1 MKIRDIVP
9 VALGKQKADVLIK
22 NGKIVNVFTGR
33 VEEGNIALF
42 RKRIAGIGDYTEGRE
57 VIDVK
62 GGYVVPGFIDAH
74 LHIESSMVAPRE
86 FARAVLPKG
95 TTTVIADPHEITNVL
110 GLAGLEYMIHSTE
123 GIPLNVY
130 IALPSAV
137 PATTFETS
145 GARLGPE
152 DMVST
157 VDKYPRRIIALGEVM
172 NFPGVLNVDN
182 ELITKIEIL
191 RHEYKKIDGH
201 APGLTGKDLNAY
213 ITGFIRSDHECTT
226 AEEALEKV
234 GRGMQVLVREGTAAK
249 NLEAIVK
256 IVDMANHSFFSFC
269 TDDREPIDII
279 QEGHIDFLIRKAIG
293 LGLDPII
300 ALRMATVNTT
310 RHYNLRSMGAIAP
323 GYKADMVVVGDLK
336 RFDIKMVIK
345 DSKVV
350 AERGAVAAP
359 VTGLHEDLPEQLGGV
374 HLGEYGPET
383 FRIPVPAADGEP
395 QTAEGGNAAPGDTR
409 PRPRI
414 RVIGMREGDLYTDSL
429 EEEAAVRDGYA
440 VADAGRDLAK
450 VVVFDRY
457 RAEKVARAFA
467 KGFGVVR
474 GAAATTIGHDAHNL
488 AVMGMSD
495 EDMYAAVRRVQE
507 LNGGIVV
514 VIDGKVEAELPLPIA
529 GLMSNADLDTVV
541 EKLGGIKKAI
551 GKMGT
556 KKDILMPLHFIQL
569 AVIPEL
575 KLTDFGLVNIG
586 RQEILDLW
594 V

>member
-42 RKRIAGIGDYTEGRE
+42 KKRIAGIGDYTEGRE

-74 LHIESSMVAPRE
+74 LHIESSMTSPRE

-201 APGLTGKDLNAY
+201 APGLSGKELNAY

-256 IVDMANHSFFSFC
+256 IVDMANHGFFSFC

-279 QEGHIDFLIRKAIG
+279 QEGHIDFLIRKGIA

-300 ALRMATVNTT
+300 ALRMATINTT

-323 GYKADMVVVGDLK
+323 GYKADLVVVGDLE

-350 AERGAVAAP
+350 AEKGAVAAP
-359 VTGLHEDLPEQLGGV
+359 VTGLHVDLPEQLGGV
-374 HLGEYGPET
+374 HLGQFSLET
-383 FRIPVPAADGEP
+383 FRVPVPAAQP
-395 QTAEGGNAAPGDTR
+395 RGNNQ

-457 RAEKVARAFA
+457 RGDKIARAFA

-488 AVMGMSD
+488 SVIGMSD

-514 VIDGKVEAELPLPIA
+514 VVDGRVEAELPLPIA
-529 GLMSNADLDTVV
+529 GLMSNGDLDTVV
-541 EKLGGIKKAI
+541 GELGDIKQAI
-551 GKMGT
+551 RKMGT
-556 KKDILMPLHFIQL
+556 EKDILMPLHFIQL

-575 KLTDFGLVNIG
+575 KLTDYGLVDIG

-594 V
+594 M